1 MLRAGTVRKK
11 GLCPPFF
18 ETSTSALKRFMNK
31 DNTVGHV
38 FAFPFIF
45 GFVCFSLIPVCIS
58 FYYAFTNYSLGS
70 KTAAFIGFKNFL
82 RLFQDEVF
90 LKSLAITLKYVLIS
104 VPLKLTFALLVAY
117 LLTRPSRMV
126 TFYRSL
132 YYLPSLVGGS
142 VAVALVWKQLF
153 ARKGLFNSVLAN
165 MDMSTINWF
174 GNQKLALYPLILM
187 SVWQFGSSMIIFAAG
202 LKEIPVSYYE
212 AARID
217 GARGYQSFFRITLPC
232 LSPII
237 LYNLIMQTISAFMAF
252 TQAAPTTAPC
262 CTPCTFTTRPSST
275 MIWVTPAPCPGLCW
289 WLWALSRSSSSKHPS
304 SGCSAKQ
311 TKQGRRVRLCITEK
325 QSPKCCITFLSS
337 CSAL

>member
-11 GLCPPFF
+11 GLCPPFLKGRYSF
-18 ETSTSALKRFMNK
+18 VKGQTSTSALKRFMNK

-45 GFVCFSLIPVCIS
+45 GLVCFSLIPVCIS

-90 LKSLAITLKYVLIS
+90 LKSLAITLKYVLLS
-104 VPLKLTFALLVAY
+104 VPL
-117 LLTRPSRMV
+117 
-126 TFYRSL
+126 
-132 YYLPSLVGGS
+132 LVGGS

-202 LKEIPVSYYE
+202 LKQIPVSYYQ

-217 GARGYQSFFRITLPC
+217 GARGYQTFFRITLPC

-237 LYNLIMQTISAFMAF
+237 L
-252 TQAAPTTAPC
+252 
-262 CTPCTFTTRPSST
+262 
-275 MIWVTPAPCPGLCW
+275 
-289 WLWALSRSSSSKHPS
+289 
-304 SGCSAKQ
+304 
-311 TKQGRRVRLCITEK
+311 
-325 QSPKCCITFLSS
+325 
-337 CSAL
+337 

>member
-1 MLRAGTVRKK
+1 MK
-11 GLCPPFF
+11 GQ
-18 ETSTSALKRFMNK
+18 TSTSALKRFMNK

-58 FYYAFTNYSLGS
+58 FYYAFTNDSLGS

-142 VAVALVWKQLF
+142 VAVALVWRQLF

-217 GARGYQSFFRITLPC
+217 GARGYQTFFRITLPC
-232 LSPII
+232 LS
-237 LYNLIMQTISAFMAF
+237 FMAC
-252 TQAAPTTAPC
+252 TQAMSITTGGPNN
-262 CTPCTFTTRPSST
+262 ST
-275 MIWVTPAPCPGLCW
+275 MLYALYVYNQAFKYNDMGYACAMSWFMLVVMGL
-289 WLWALSRSSSSKHPS
+289 
-304 SGCSAKQ
+304 
-311 TKQGRRVRLCITEK
+311 
-325 QSPKCCITFLSS
+325 ITFIIFKTSKFWVFS
-337 CSAL
+337 EAN

>member
-11 GLCPPFF
+11 GLCPPFLKGRYSF
-18 ETSTSALKRFMNK
+18 VKGQTSTSALKRFMNK

-165 MDMSTINWF
+165 IDMSTINWF

-252 TQAAPTTAPC
+252 TQAMIITNGGPNN
-262 CTPCTFTTRPSST
+262 ST
-275 MIWVTPAPCPGLCW
+275 MLYALYVYNQAFKYNDMGYACAMSWFMLVVMGL
-289 WLWALSRSSSSKHPS
+289 
-304 SGCSAKQ
+304 
-311 TKQGRRVRLCITEK
+311 
-325 QSPKCCITFLSS
+325 ITFIIFKTSKFWVFS
-337 CSAL
+337 EAN

>member
-1 MLRAGTVRKK
+1 MK
-11 GLCPPFF
+11 GQ
-18 ETSTSALKRFMNK
+18 TSTSALKRFMNK

-165 MDMSTINWF
+165 MGMVVEGVSTT
-174 GNQKLALYPLILM
+174 KAAYALAKERHIEMPILEQM
-187 SVWQFGSSMIIFAAG
+187 YHVLF
-202 LKEIPVSYYE
+202 E
-212 AARID
+212 D
-217 GARGYQSFFRITLPC
+217 GDVNACTKTL
-232 LSPII
+232 
-237 LYNLIMQTISAFMAF
+237 M
-252 TQAAPTTAPC
+252 
-262 CTPCTFTTRPSST
+262 TR
-275 MIWVTPAPCPGLCW
+275 
-289 WLWALSRSSSSKHPS
+289 SKKGEHDDF
-304 SGCSAKQ
+304 
-311 TKQGRRVRLCITEK
+311 EK
-325 QSPKCCITFLSS
+325 KDSIGMK
-337 CSAL
+337 

>member
-11 GLCPPFF
+11 GLCPPFLKGRYSF
-18 ETSTSALKRFMNK
+18 VKGQTSTSALKRFMNK

-142 VAVALVWKQLF
+142 VAVALV
-153 ARKGLFNSVLAN
+153 
-165 MDMSTINWF
+165 
-174 GNQKLALYPLILM
+174 
-187 SVWQFGSSMIIFAAG
+187 
-202 LKEIPVSYYE
+202 
-212 AARID
+212 
-217 GARGYQSFFRITLPC
+217 
-232 LSPII
+232 
-237 LYNLIMQTISAFMAF
+237 
-252 TQAAPTTAPC
+252 
-262 CTPCTFTTRPSST
+262 
-275 MIWVTPAPCPGLCW
+275 
-289 WLWALSRSSSSKHPS
+289 
-304 SGCSAKQ
+304 
-311 TKQGRRVRLCITEK
+311 
-325 QSPKCCITFLSS
+325 
-337 CSAL
+337 

>member
-11 GLCPPFF
+11 GLCPPFLKGRYF
-18 ETSTSALKRFMNK
+18 FVKGQTSTSALKRFMNK

-202 LKEIPVSYYE
+202 LKEIPVSYY
-212 AARID
+212 
-217 GARGYQSFFRITLPC
+217 
-232 LSPII
+232 
-237 LYNLIMQTISAFMAF
+237 
-252 TQAAPTTAPC
+252 
-262 CTPCTFTTRPSST
+262 
-275 MIWVTPAPCPGLCW
+275 
-289 WLWALSRSSSSKHPS
+289 
-304 SGCSAKQ
+304 
-311 TKQGRRVRLCITEK
+311 
-325 QSPKCCITFLSS
+325 
-337 CSAL
+337 

>member
-11 GLCPPFF
+11 GLCPPFLKGRYSF
-18 ETSTSALKRFMNK
+18 VKGQTSTSALKRFMNK

-153 ARKGLFNSVLAN
+153 ARKGLFNSVLAE
-165 MDMSTINWF
+165 MGMSTINWF

-187 SVWQFGSSMIIFAAG
+187 SVC
-202 LKEIPVSYYE
+202 YYE

-217 GARGYQSFFRITLPC
+217 GARGYQTFFRITLPC

-252 TQAAPTTAPC
+252 TQAMIITNGGPNN
-262 CTPCTFTTRPSST
+262 ST
-275 MIWVTPAPCPGLCW
+275 MLYALYVYNQAFKYNDMGYACAMSWFMLVVMGL
-289 WLWALSRSSSSKHPS
+289 
-304 SGCSAKQ
+304 
-311 TKQGRRVRLCITEK
+311 
-325 QSPKCCITFLSS
+325 ITFIIFKTSKFWVFS
-337 CSAL
+337 EAN